1 MAVKPFQAAR
11 KLWQTMSS
19 IKTGVILLI
28 IVVIV
33 AASGTIILQR
43 PITEP
48 DEMQRAYSPHVLRM
62 LDAVGLTDVYHA
74 WWFVL
79 LLLLVSCSIIAASI
93 QRFPNSWRYFARPGA
108 MRWRRPGKLFG
119 WQSQALVVEAG
130 GYRKRSRNSAQGNC
144 RK

>member
-33 AASGTIILQR
+33 AACGTIILQR

-48 DEMQRAYSPHVLRM
+48 DEMQGAYSQHVLRM
-62 LDAVGLTDVYHA
+62 LDAVGLSDVYHA

-79 LLLLVSCSIIAASI
+79 LLLMVGLSSVCAWL
-93 QRFPNSWRYFARPGA
+93 QRFTH
-108 MRWRRPGKLFG
+108 L
-119 WQSQALVVEAG
+119 
-130 GYRKRSRNSAQGNC
+130 
-144 RK
+144 